1 LAEAPGRAFVI
12 IRWFPFTTLQSC
24 MKLFRHLRRK
34 YLAISV
40 GSSTHFQKHFDHCPH
55 CEEKTPWMARVMSGY
70 YRCLQC
76 GNDPL
81 VAESESAS
89 RTDAASSAPERSS
102 EAGGTGRDRRLSA

>member
-1 LAEAPGRAFVI
+1 
-12 IRWFPFTTLQSC
+12 

-81 VAESESAS
+81 VAASETGS
-89 RTDAASSAPERSS
+89 RTDAASSASDRSS
-102 EAGGTGRDRRLSA
+102 EAGGTGRERRLSA